1 MSSRP
6 PRRFNTAPDGQH
18 GAERRAARRQS
29 TEDIEPAL
37 DPVAAGKRHGERKS
51 VLSLKARIAV
61 RTTAFAAVLGAGI
74 VLASLHAV
82 HGDLRAAL
90 QEQQDSVVKLTAL
103 QMDTA
108 IEGRMLFLEHAAPR
122 LAGQMD
128 ASHADLMA
136 ILQQSVPI
144 PQSFSRVVVVNQHGE
159 LLTSGGTIQVADRAY
174 FREAVRSR
182 QPVITS
188 PLRSREDGSTGIVF
202 AVPILSK
209 DSSFLGLVNGWIDL
223 ADGNFLTEIAHSPVG
238 ATGYYCLVSTGEHP
252 VYVQH
257 HDQSRIGQPA
267 RAVGETCGATAKSSR
282 FEFLTPTE
290 PVIARYLMPSTGW
303 ELVGVLPADEAFQ
316 PLRAMQRR
324 LLRLSGIAVAIFVA
338 LNWLMVWHLLSPLT
352 RLRAVVQQ
360 SVRDPAAYE
369 RLSPGRR
376 DEIGVLSR
384 AFARLMRALAERRE
398 QLYRSEQRLR
408 AVTDTLPSLLASV
421 DLQGRYIFNNLAYE
435 KAFGLPVAQLH
446 GMTMRELLG
455 DEQFE
460 RIRPYLE
467 QAYEGKVST
476 FETEFEQPEYHCVET
491 TFRPEWNAEGSQV
504 VGVHIHVQDVTARR
518 LEANRLARLSQLDH
532 LTQLLNR
539 NGFEARLAQAV
550 RDSGESNRLLAL
562 CYLDLDRFKAV
573 NDSHGHDAGDQ
584 LLQIF
589 ARRLHGCVR
598 EHDAVCR
605 LGGDEFAI
613 IAEDVAGPEVPRR
626 IAEAVL
632 RAVAEP
638 FLIDGARLE
647 VGASIGIALVRGR
660 ALSPRDL
667 TRCADAL
674 LYRAKARGRA
684 RFEMEWAEAVMD
696 SGLDKSA

>member
-1 MSSRP
+1 MNIPGARNGPERRDP
-6 PRRFNTAPDGQH
+6 PREPAASRGEAAFDGAH
-18 GAERRAARRQS
+18 AERK
-29 TEDIEPAL
+29 P
-37 DPVAAGKRHGERKS
+37 
-51 VLSLKARIAV
+51 VLSLKARIAL
-61 RTTAFAAVLGAGI
+61 RTTALAAVLGAGI
-74 VLASLHAV
+74 VLASLDTV

-108 IEGRMLFLEHAAPR
+108 IEGRMLFLEHVAPL
-122 LAGQMD
+122 LAQHME
-128 ASHADLMA
+128 SPRADLMA
-136 ILQQSVPI
+136 ILNRTVPI
-144 PQSFSRVVVVNQHGE
+144 PESFSRVVVVNQHGE
-159 LLTSGGTIQVADRAY
+159 LLSGSSIIQVSDRAY
-174 FREAVRSR
+174 FQEAARSR
-182 QPVITS
+182 LPVITS
-188 PLRSREDGSTGIVF
+188 PLRSREDGSTGVVF
-202 AVPILSK
+202 AVPILSDDGK
-209 DSSFLGLVNGWIDL
+209 FLGLVNGWVNL

-238 ATGYYCLVSTGEHP
+238 ATGYYCLVSSGEEP

-267 RAVGETCGATAKSSR
+267 KPVGETCGATASRSR

-303 ELVGVLPADEAFQ
+303 ELVGVLPANEAFQ

-324 LLRLSGIAVAIFVA
+324 LLRLSGIAVAIFGA

-369 RLSPGRR
+369 RLSLGRR

-398 QLYRSEQRLR
+398 LLYRSEQRLR

-435 KAFGLPVAQLH
+435 TAFGIPVERLR

-455 DEQFE
+455 DAHFE
-460 RIRPYLE
+460 RIRPHLDE
-467 QAYEGKVST
+467 AFSGKVVT
-476 FETEFEQPEYHCVET
+476 FETDFDEPEYHCVET
-491 TFRPEWNAEGSQV
+491 TFRPEWNAQGSEV

-518 LEANRLARLSQLDH
+518 LEADRLARLSQLDH

-539 NGFEARLAQAV
+539 NGFEARLEQAM
-550 RDSGESNRLLAL
+550 RNSGESARTMAL
-562 CYLDLDRFKAV
+562 CYLDMDRFKAV
-573 NDSHGHDAGDQ
+573 NDLYGHDAGDQ
-584 LLQIF
+584 LLQAF
-589 ARRLHGCVR
+589 ARRLQSCVR

-613 IAEDVAGPEVPRR
+613 IIEEVAGPEVPER
-626 IAEAVL
+626 IAEAIL
-632 RAVAEP
+632 RTVSEP
-638 FLIDGARLE
+638 FPVDGARLE
-647 VGASIGIALVRGR
+647 VGVSIGIALYRDGG
-660 ALSPRDL
+660 LSSRDL
-667 TRCADAL
+667 SRCADAL
-674 LYRAKARGRA
+674 LYRAKGRGRGRYELA
-684 RFEMEWAEAVMD
+684 WADAVME
-696 SGLDKSA
+696 GGADKRA